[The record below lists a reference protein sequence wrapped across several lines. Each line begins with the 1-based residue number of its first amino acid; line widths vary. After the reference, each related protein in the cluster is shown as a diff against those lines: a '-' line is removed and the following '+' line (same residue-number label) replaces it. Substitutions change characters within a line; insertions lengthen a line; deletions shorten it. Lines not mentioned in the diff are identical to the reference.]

1 MIWRAMVSVTVIG
14 LISMLGWRIAVGRS
28 RLVVDPQGG
37 RFPTVSG
44 FNLERK
50 ELEFPR
56 DFGGELNLLF
66 VPFLQRQQLT
76 VNTWLPFAQEL
87 EQIVPGLV
95 YYELPTIDEMSAL
108 SRTFI
113 NEGMRAG
120 IPDPKARQRTVT
132 LYIDTESFRRS
143 LDIPGKDQVHILLVD
158 RAGNILW
165 RTTGDF
171 DLDKGQALVDAIKA
185 EVGAPDPVSR

>member
-171 DLDKGQALVDAIKA
+171 DLDKGQALVEAIKA

>member
-1 MIWRAMVSVTVIG
+1 MIWRAIVSVTVIG

-143 LDIPGKDQVHILLVD
+143 LDIPGKDEVHILLVD